1 MYSVFSTNA
10 FVYKCAVSL
19 GIIMEEKEISATDL
33 QYFSSLRTIL
43 APLEKYDTAKSIH
56 KPDSGH
62 TYLQIPLV
70 DKSRRRHSWICG

>member
-1 MYSVFSTNA
+1 MLCIQFSTNA
-10 FVYKCAVSL
+10 FAYNKCVLS
-19 GIIMEEKEISATDL
+19 MEEETSTDL
-33 QYFSSLRTIL
+33 QYFSSIRTIL